1 MLLVSTINHCF
12 LLHLVIYQLIE
23 FATLH
28 LLCCLPVYLCRSNA
42 QYLRSH
48 NKTHASDN
56 VCDGPGICKVL
67 CTSTHFWIFRNDP
80 VVVLV
85 KQSSVT
91 GEMDVLCPELVDEL
105 DLL

>member
-1 MLLVSTINHCF
+1 MLLVSTINHCL

-28 LLCCLPVYLCRSNA
+28 FLCCLPASLYISNA

-48 NKTHASDN
+48 NKTHASKN
-56 VCDGPGICKVL
+56 VCDGPGKCKVP
-67 CTSTHFWIFRNDP
+67 CTSTQYWIFRNDP